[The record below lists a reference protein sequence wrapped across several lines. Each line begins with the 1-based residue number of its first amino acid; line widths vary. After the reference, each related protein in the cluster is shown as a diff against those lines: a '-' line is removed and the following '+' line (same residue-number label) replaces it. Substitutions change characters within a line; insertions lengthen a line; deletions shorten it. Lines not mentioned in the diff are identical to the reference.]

1 MAQTLVDSRAVFL
14 ERAGRVGLPQD
25 AIDRLVA
32 QNVDTMAKLAFA
44 PCQPGETPTEAS
56 LSALIKVGSTDPPL
70 GSIAAIRHLVFEAQ
84 TILVSQT
91 KALIENKE
99 HEVKELAPAE
109 RRERVRAQARRLAGI
124 TMSGQSECS
133 YASYDLCMKL
143 LTDNCV
149 SYLPPSKFGT
159 REAELRFRQAS
170 KGARRA
176 IFDHCPQ
183 GP

>member
-56 LSALIKVGSTDPPL
+56 LTALIKVGSTDPPL

-99 HEVKELAPAE
+99 HEVKELAPA
-109 RRERVRAQARRLAGI
+109 ASSLHARLNFVPTSLGRSSTCNLRPLSSRTVI
-124 TMSGQSECS
+124 RINHVT
-133 YASYDLCMKL
+133 
-143 LTDNCV
+143 
-149 SYLPPSKFGT
+149 LPQP
-159 REAELRFRQAS
+159 
-170 KGARRA
+170 
-176 IFDHCPQ
+176 
-183 GP
+183 